1 MAHVLAVALSTEIPG
16 IDAIDDSDVNCHIE
30 VNRLFVEATAVEM
43 EEKVNVSNDLEVW
56 TAMNIPANRGASSS
70 TEPST
75 VGAGVASV
83 SAVPTA
89 VQVFQ
94 ATARQPST
102 LATLLGISGLVIDW
116 PSLHGERCLWPV
128 FNRSWSRLPL
138 VIRRGRCGEPHW
150 VDKVSS

>member
-43 EEKVNVSNDLEVW
+43 EKVNVSNDLEVW

-75 VGAGVASV
+75 VGAGVAPV

-89 VQVFQ
+89 VQAFQ
-94 ATARQPST
+94 ATARQPSA
-102 LATLLGISGLVIDW
+102 LAILLGISGLVIVG
-116 PSLHGERCLWPV
+116 PLCTVNGVYGLHLTVVGV
-128 FNRSWSRLPL
+128 
-138 VIRRGRCGEPHW
+138 
-150 VDKVSS
+150 VS

>member
-43 EEKVNVSNDLEVW
+43 EKVNVSNDLEVW

-75 VGAGVASV
+75 VGAGVA
-83 SAVPTA
+83 
-89 VQVFQ
+89 
-94 ATARQPST
+94 
-102 LATLLGISGLVIDW
+102 
-116 PSLHGERCLWPV
+116 
-128 FNRSWSRLPL
+128 
-138 VIRRGRCGEPHW
+138 
-150 VDKVSS
+150 